1 VVSNEGFSET
11 EYNEVA
17 EVKYIK
23 SELDNAVFRGK
34 CIYKL
39 NARIITTPEVSKPVA
54 GSFTFLVRTSKV

>member
-1 VVSNEGFSET
+1 MVSNEGFSET

-34 CIYKL
+34 CIK
-39 NARIITTPEVSKPVA
+39 TTLKKTYLS
-54 GSFTFLVRTSKV
+54 